1 MKTESQIEAQLVRYC
16 REQGIYTRKFS
27 SPSHRGVP
35 DRICIKGGVVIFLE
49 LKRPGNVATAL
60 QLREIAELR
69 RHRVHAFV
77 ATGFTEAVTILQQFM
92 PADASDA
99 I

>member
-16 REQGIYTRKFS
+16 RDRSIYTRKFS

-35 DRICIKGGVVIFLE
+35 DRICIKAGVVIFLE

-60 QLREIAELR
+60 QMREIQLLREQ
-69 RHRVHAFV
+69 RVHAFV
-77 ATGFTEAVTILQQFM
+77 ATGFTQARTILEQFM
-92 PADASDA
+92 PAAAADSL
-99 I
+99 